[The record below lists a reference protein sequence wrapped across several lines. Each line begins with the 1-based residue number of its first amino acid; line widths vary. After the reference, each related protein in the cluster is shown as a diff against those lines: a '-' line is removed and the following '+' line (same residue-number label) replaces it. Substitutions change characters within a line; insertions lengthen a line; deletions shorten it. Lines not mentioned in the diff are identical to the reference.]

1 MSDNQ
6 EKPAAPAAPVA
17 YVPPSQV
24 SPAELMKALQ
34 EDGVIE
40 ATPAPT
46 PEAPKAEVA
55 PAPVEPP
62 PAPPAKEDIPTLL
75 KIAQERDAARKAAQA
90 KQAADPLS
98 TIPPN
103 IAKAVA
109 QAIASGDPVS
119 LLSAAGMT
127 HAQYNARLLGI
138 EEKKEAPAESK
149 ENSLPPEIHTLR
161 EELNALRQERERERF
176 EQGQR
181 QALGMIR
188 DVLTKDAETFRFVNK
203 AGDFDAVMAEIN
215 DHFARTGQL
224 EGETFEQT
232 VRLAAARR
240 EAYYQEMR
248 KILDLTDG
256 VSSASVSSKTPGT
269 PSPGTVSART
279 LTNSNTSAPAPVKQI
294 PKTRD
299 EILAAIISGQTDGLE

>member
-1 MSDNQ
+1 MSD
-6 EKPAAPAAPVA
+6 ETKPVAPAAPVA
-17 YVPPSQV
+17 YVPPSQIN
-24 SPAELMKALQ
+24 PAELMKALQ

-40 ATPAPT
+40 AAPA
-46 PEAPKAEVA
+46 PEAPKAEAA
-55 PAPVEPP
+55 PAPVETPP
-62 PAPPAKEDIPTLL
+62 PPPAKEDIPTLL

-103 IAKAVA
+103 IAKAIA

-138 EEKKEAPAESK
+138 EEKKAESTPESK

-176 EQGQR
+176 EQGQK

-232 VRLAAARR
+232 VKLAAARR

-269 PSPGTVSART
+269 PSPGTVSTRT

-299 EILAAIISGQTDGLE
+299 EILAAIIAGQTDGLE